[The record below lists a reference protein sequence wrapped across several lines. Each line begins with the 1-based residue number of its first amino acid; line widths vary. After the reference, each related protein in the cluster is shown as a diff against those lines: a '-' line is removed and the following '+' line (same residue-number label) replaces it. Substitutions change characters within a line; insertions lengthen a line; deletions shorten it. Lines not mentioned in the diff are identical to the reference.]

1 MNDKQAI
8 KTLAALA
15 LAALVGACASAPPQA
30 PAAMPSTT
38 AQNGAPSLS
47 SHDWN
52 LTSAFDAQGRPD
64 DGWRVAGRAP
74 VQLHFEGQRLSVR
87 NLCNM
92 LGASF
97 GTQGGDMQLGR
108 PVSTMRACADKDLM
122 RLEQR
127 VGAQLPT
134 VKRYRLDAGSTP
146 RLQLFFADGSRWELA
161 GQPTPQTQYGGPG
174 ERMFLEV
181 APQRVA
187 CNHPLMPQAQCLR
200 VRDVHYGDNGV
211 RQSVGEWRIFH
222 GEIEGYQHEAGMR
235 NVLRLQRYPATRP
248 GQPQPADAPRHAY
261 LLDMV
266 VETERVA
273 P

>member
-1 MNDKQAI
+1 MYTSTA
-8 KTLAALA
+8 KTLTALA
-15 LAALVGACASAPPQA
+15 LASLAAACSSTP
-30 PAAMPSTT
+30 PAAPMP
-38 AQNGAPSLS
+38 APSPAAPQLQAY
-47 SHDWN
+47 DWD
-52 LTSAFDAQGRPD
+52 LAAAFDSRNQPATQWQLPGQKPARLHFA
-64 DGWRVAGRAP
+64 GQRVA
-74 VQLHFEGQRLSVR
+74 VQ
-87 NLCNM
+87 NLCNA
-92 LGASF
+92 ASA
-97 GTQGGDMQLGR
+97 GYRLDGERLQVER
-108 PVSTMRACADKDLM
+108 PMSTLRACAEPGLM
-122 RLEQR
+122 QLEQR
-127 VGAQLPT
+127 VLQQLPQAQ
-134 VKRYRLDAGSTP
+134 RYTLQGGAKTP
-146 RLQLFFADGSRWELA
+146 RLVLHFADGSRWEMA
-161 GQPTPQTQYGGPG
+161 GTPTPETRFGAAG

>member
-1 MNDKQAI
+1 MNDKQAL

-15 LAALVGACASAPPQA
+15 LAALVGACASAPPQTPA
-30 PAAMPSTT
+30 PMPSTT
-38 AQNGAPSLS
+38 AQNGAPSLA

-52 LTSAFDAQGRPD
+52 LTAAFDAQGRS
-64 DGWRVAGRAP
+64 DGSWLLAGHTP
-74 VQLHFEGQRLSVR
+74 MQLHFEGQRLSVR

-108 PVSTMRACADKDLM
+108 PVPTMRACADKDLM

-134 VKRYRLDAGSTP
+134 VTRYQLNAGGTP
-146 RLQLFFADGSRWELA
+146 QLQLFFADGSRWELA

-181 APQRVA
+181 APERVA
-187 CNHPLMPQAQCLR
+187 CSHGVMKNAQCLR
-200 VRDVHYGDNGV
+200 VREIRYGDNGAKTH
-211 RQSVGEWRIFH
+211 VGQWQVFYDEVQ
-222 GEIEGYQHEAGMR
+222 GYTHEPGMR
-235 NVLRLQRYPATRP
+235 NVLRINRFKRQNP
-248 GQPQPADAPRHAY
+248 PADASAY
-261 LLDMV
+261 VYMLDMV
-266 VETERVA
+266 VESERMK
-273 P
+273 